1 MSFNAKRNDVQ
12 AFVEGVWRPI
22 MGGQFRIARAGNPEY
37 EKALEESGYR
47 KMDDPQDRHRAFLT
61 AMAKGIVKDWD
72 EVVDDQGEAIPYSVD
87 HGVEVL
93 DENPDLV
100 AAILEEA
107 RNMSNYRRADV
118 EDQAKKPAA
127 SSGGKQSGKATD
139 GA

>member
-1 MSFNAKRNDVQ
+1 MAFNARRNDVE
-12 AFVEGVWRPI
+12 AFTAGVWRPV
-22 MGGQFRIARAGNPEY
+22 MGGKFKIARAGNPDY

-47 KMDDPQDRHRAFLT
+47 KMDDPKDRSYAFLK

-72 EVVDDQGEAIPYSVD
+72 EVVDDQGEPIPYSVD
-87 HGVEVL
+87 NGVEVL

-100 AAILEEA
+100 NAILEEA

-118 EDQAKKPAA
+118 EDQAKKPQN
-127 SSGGKQSGKATD
+127 SSAGKAAGKETD